1 LKFVKE
7 TSEDAQSSEGW
18 FSTYLL
24 EVAPAAPSARSLSN
38 ATNDQK
44 VKGKVDL
51 INASKAASAFTFKG
65 SFLSSNE
72 AAFFRTNRN
81 VHTSTPVRVWIS
93 VIEPG

>member
-38 ATNDQK
+38 ATND
-44 VKGKVDL
+44 L

-81 VHTSTPVRVWIS
+81 VHTCKFH
-93 VIEPG
+93 

>member
-1 LKFVKE
+1 MK
-7 TSEDAQSSEGW
+7 AH
-18 FSTYLL
+18 
-24 EVAPAAPSARSLSN
+24 
-38 ATNDQK
+38 QK

-81 VHTSTPVRVWIS
+81 VHTCKFH
-93 VIEPG
+93 